1 MDRMIYTAMTGAKQL
16 LDRQSVTA
24 NNLANANTAGFRAET
39 HALRAVP
46 QQGPGSATRAFSVEV
61 TTGADFSPGPLQ
73 TTGRSYD
80 VAIEGRGWI
89 AVQLADGSE
98 AYTRNGSLQFGEN
111 GLLQTRNGLNVAGES
126 GPISIPADVQVSIAS
141 DGVISTVPNTNQ
153 LSQVSPVGRIKL
165 VDPEEASLA
174 RGADGLFRLR
184 TGGTA
189 AADPKV
195 KLASGALEGSNVN
208 VTEALVQMI
217 AVSRQFETQM
227 KLLQTADANARQAAQ
242 LLARGG

>member
-1 MDRMIYTAMTGAKQL
+1 MDRMIYLAMTGAKHL
-16 LDRQSVTA
+16 LERQAVTT

-39 HALRAVP
+39 HALRAAP
-46 QQGPGSATRAFSVEV
+46 QQGTGSATRVFAVEV
-61 TTGADFSPGPLQ
+61 TTGADFTPGPLQ

-80 VAIEGRGWI
+80 VAIEGKGWI
-89 AVQLADGSE
+89 AVELADGSE

-141 DGVISTVPNTNQ
+141 DGVISTVPNTTQ
-153 LSQVSPVGRIKL
+153 LSQTSPVGRIKL
-165 VDPEEASLA
+165 VNPDDASLV

-184 TGGTA
+184 EGGTA
-189 AADPKV
+189 TVDPKV
-195 KLASGALEGSNVN
+195 KLAAGALESSNVN

-217 AVSRQFETQM
+217 ATARQFETQM